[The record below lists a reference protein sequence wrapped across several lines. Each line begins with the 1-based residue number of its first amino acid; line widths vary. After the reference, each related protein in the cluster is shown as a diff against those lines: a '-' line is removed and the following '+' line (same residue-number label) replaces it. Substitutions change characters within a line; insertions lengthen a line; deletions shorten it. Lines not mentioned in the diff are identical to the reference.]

1 MATQEQKIVFRK
13 IEDVLYSYKKYVDK
27 IKYDLKE
34 LENPQITKSYSI
46 GKLTGSGYVTVK
58 SEVER
63 IEELK
68 ERLLN
73 DIARHEEMLFRIDN
87 ALKMVEDHKDYSFI
101 DLLFETV
108 SAFATVGLSKDL
120 TPHLKD
126 ITKVFIIILM
136 FIGRVGPLTIIFS
149 FYNKVNRK
157 KFKYSNGNVIIG

>member
-27 IKYDLKE
+27 IKDDLKE

-46 GKLTGSGYVTVK
+46 DKLTGSGYVMVK
-58 SEVER
+58 SELER

-73 DIARHEEMLFRIDN
+73 DIARHEEILFRIDN

-101 DLLFETV
+101 EMRYFNKLTYEEIADKIGVEVRTTYRIRNNILSALEIHFKTQKLL
-108 SAFATVGLSKDL
+108 
-120 TPHLKD
+120 
-126 ITKVFIIILM
+126 
-136 FIGRVGPLTIIFS
+136 
-149 FYNKVNRK
+149 
-157 KFKYSNGNVIIG
+157 

>member
-1 MATQEQKIVFRK
+1 MATQEQKIIFRK

-27 IKYDLKE
+27 IKDDLKE

-46 GKLTGSGYVTVK
+46 EKLTGSGYVTVK

-73 DIARHEEMLFRIDN
+73 DITRHEEILFRIDN

-101 DLLFETV
+101 EMRYFNKLTYEEIADKIGVEVRTTYRIRNSILSALEIHFKTQKLL
-108 SAFATVGLSKDL
+108 
-120 TPHLKD
+120 
-126 ITKVFIIILM
+126 
-136 FIGRVGPLTIIFS
+136 
-149 FYNKVNRK
+149 
-157 KFKYSNGNVIIG
+157 

>member
-1 MATQEQKIVFRK
+1 MATQEQKIIFRK

-27 IKYDLKE
+27 IKDDLKE

-68 ERLLN
+68 ERLLK
-73 DIARHEEMLFRIDN
+73 DITRHEEILFRIDN

-101 DLLFETV
+101 EMRYFNKLTYEEIADKIGVEVRTTYRIRNNIL
-108 SAFATVGLSKDL
+108 SALEI
-120 TPHLKD
+120 H
-126 ITKVFIIILM
+126 
-136 FIGRVGPLTIIFS
+136 
-149 FYNKVNRK
+149 
-157 KFKYSNGNVIIG
+157 FKTQKLI

>member
-1 MATQEQKIVFRK
+1 MATQEQKIIFRK

-27 IKYDLKE
+27 IKDDLKE
-34 LENPQITKSYSI
+34 LENPQITKSYNV

-73 DIARHEEMLFRIDN
+73 DIARHEEILFRIDN

-101 DLLFETV
+101 EMRYFNKLTYEEIADKIGVEVRTTYRIRNSILSALEIHFKTQKLL
-108 SAFATVGLSKDL
+108 
-120 TPHLKD
+120 
-126 ITKVFIIILM
+126 
-136 FIGRVGPLTIIFS
+136 
-149 FYNKVNRK
+149 
-157 KFKYSNGNVIIG
+157 

>member
-1 MATQEQKIVFRK
+1 MVTQEQKIIFRK

-27 IKYDLKE
+27 IKDDLKE

-46 GKLTGSGYVTVK
+46 SKLTGSGYVTVK
-58 SEVER
+58 SELER

-101 DLLFETV
+101 EMRYFNKLTYEEIADKIGVEVRTTYRIRNNILSALEIHFKTQKLL
-108 SAFATVGLSKDL
+108 
-120 TPHLKD
+120 
-126 ITKVFIIILM
+126 
-136 FIGRVGPLTIIFS
+136 
-149 FYNKVNRK
+149 
-157 KFKYSNGNVIIG
+157 

>member
-1 MATQEQKIVFRK
+1 MATQEQKIIFRK

-27 IKYDLKE
+27 IKDDLEE

-73 DIARHEEMLFRIDN
+73 DITRHEEILFRIDN

-101 DLLFETV
+101 EMRYFNKLTYEEIADKIGVEVRTTYRIRNNIL
-108 SAFATVGLSKDL
+108 SALEI
-120 TPHLKD
+120 H
-126 ITKVFIIILM
+126 
-136 FIGRVGPLTIIFS
+136 
-149 FYNKVNRK
+149 
-157 KFKYSNGNVIIG
+157 FKTQKLI

>member
-1 MATQEQKIVFRK
+1 MVTQEQKMVFRK
-13 IEDVLYSYKKYVDK
+13 MEDILYSYKKYVDK
-27 IKYDLKE
+27 INNDLKE

-101 DLLFETV
+101 EMRYFNKLTYEEIADKIGVEVRTTYRIRNNVRNFKRI
-108 SAFATVGLSKDL
+108 KD
-120 TPHLKD
+120 T
-126 ITKVFIIILM
+126 
-136 FIGRVGPLTIIFS
+136 G
-149 FYNKVNRK
+149 
-157 KFKYSNGNVIIG
+157 

>member
-1 MATQEQKIVFRK
+1 MATQEQKIIFRK

-27 IKYDLKE
+27 IKDDLKE

-46 GKLTGSGYVTVK
+46 EKLTGSGYVTVK

-73 DIARHEEMLFRIDN
+73 DITRHEEILFRINN

-101 DLLFETV
+101 EMRYFDKLTYEEIADKIGVEVRTTYRIRNNIL
-108 SAFATVGLSKDL
+108 SALEI
-120 TPHLKD
+120 H
-126 ITKVFIIILM
+126 
-136 FIGRVGPLTIIFS
+136 
-149 FYNKVNRK
+149 
-157 KFKYSNGNVIIG
+157 FKTQKLI